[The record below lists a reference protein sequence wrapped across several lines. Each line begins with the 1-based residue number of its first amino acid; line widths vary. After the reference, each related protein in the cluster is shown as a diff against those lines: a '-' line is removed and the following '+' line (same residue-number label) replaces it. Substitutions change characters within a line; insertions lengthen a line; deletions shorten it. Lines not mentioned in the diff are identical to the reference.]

1 MAESAQFL
9 IEHGH
14 THEQIVGYPPHLFG
28 RYAIAAKRLD
38 EQQSRTQVLNNWV
51 SGNASFDDMQRFIGQ
66 KPSTPRAAATRAS
79 HRAETD
85 ISPRQS
91 RNAALGLASALGM
104 AVSRK

>member
-1 MAESAQFL
+1 MAESAQYL

-28 RYAIAAKRLD
+28 RYAVAAKRLD

-66 KPSTPRAAATRAS
+66 KPSSPRAAAGTARHGDSAG
-79 HRAETD
+79 

-91 RNAALGLASALGM
+91 RNAALGLAAALGM
-104 AVSRK
+104 KVGRK